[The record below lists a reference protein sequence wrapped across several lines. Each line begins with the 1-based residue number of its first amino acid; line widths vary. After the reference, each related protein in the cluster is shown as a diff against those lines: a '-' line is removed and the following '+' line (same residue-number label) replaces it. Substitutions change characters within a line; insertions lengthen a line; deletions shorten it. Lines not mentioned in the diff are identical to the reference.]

1 MHNERIHGN
10 FDFHLYLGDIT
21 MQVKGSFTIHVNPAP
36 PPPLTL
42 SPTSGALPD
51 ETVGATVTGGVSASG
66 GTPPYKYAVTGGTT
80 LPPGVMLDENTGQLS
95 GSPTVAGDG
104 PVEITASDVNG

>member
-1 MHNERIHGN
+1 
-10 FDFHLYLGDIT
+10 
-21 MQVKGSFTIHVNPAP
+21 MQVKGSYTIHVNPGVP
-36 PPPLTL
+36 PPPPMALT
-42 SPTSGALPD
+42 PASGPLPD
-51 ETVGATVTGGVSASG
+51 ETVGSPVTGGVTASG

-80 LPPGVMLDENTGQLS
+80 LPPGVVLDANTGLLS